1 MITLERQPLLMVV
14 SAPSGAGKTT
24 LCDRL
29 VTEFDCITYSVSCTT
44 RAPREGEIDGKSY
57 YFLSQPEFDQ
67 RVEKGEFLEHALV
80 HGNRYGTLKET
91 VHEAL
96 EAGRDVL
103 MDIDVQGAAQ
113 IRRFVQEGPD
123 NEWIRDIYVDIFIAP
138 PSMHDL
144 QLRLWGRGKDEQE
157 VIQRRLVRAQEEL
170 QCWRDYQYVIVN
182 DRLDDSYH
190 ALRCILFAE
199 RHRVRRFSPLH
210 DSTEQKSDKRT
221 YA

>member
-1 MITLERQPLLMVV
+1 MVV

-29 VTEFDCITYSVSCTT
+29 ITEFDSIIYSVSCTT
-44 RAPREGEIDGKSY
+44 RVPREGEIHGKSY
-57 YFLSQPEFDQ
+57 YFLSHKEFDE
-67 RVEKGEFLEHALV
+67 RVRAGEFLEHAVV
-80 HGNRYGTLKET
+80 HGNQYGTLKAS

-96 EAGRDVL
+96 QSGRDVL

-113 IRRFVQEGPD
+113 IRRFATEGSD

-144 QLRLWGRGKDEQE
+144 QLRLWGRGKDEQD
-157 VIQRRLVRAQEEL
+157 VIQRRLERAQEEL
-170 QCWRDYQYVIVN
+170 QCWKDYQYVIVN
-182 DRLDDSYH
+182 DRIDDSYH

-199 RHRVRRFSPLH
+199 RHRVRRFSLSQVP
-210 DSTEQKSDKRT
+210 S
-221 YA
+221 

>member
-1 MITLERQPLLMVV
+1 MVV

-29 VTEFDCITYSVSCTT
+29 ITEFDSITYSVSCTT

-57 YFLSQPEFDQ
+57 YFLAQEEFDE
-67 RVEKGEFLEHALV
+67 RVRNGEFLEHAVV
-80 HGNRYGTLKET
+80 HGNHYGTLKET

-96 EAGRDVL
+96 AAGRDVL
-103 MDIDVQGAAQ
+103 MDIDVQGAEQ
-113 IRRFVQEGPD
+113 IREFVHEDSGND
-123 NEWIRDIYVDIFIAP
+123 WIRDIYVDIFIAP

-144 QLRLWGRGKDEQE
+144 QLRLWGRGKDEQD

-170 QCWRDYQYVIVN
+170 QCWKDYQYVIVN
-182 DRLDDSYH
+182 DRIDDSYH

-199 RHRVRRFSPLH
+199 RHRVRRFTLSHVP
-210 DSTEQKSDKRT
+210 S
-221 YA
+221 A